1 MSNVLIICMGYP
13 PVAGGVETYSE
24 EVTRIYL
31 QRGFR
36 AFVITKTHGAPGWR
50 DVSYPEGNIRLYNTG
65 QVSQPVAFLKM
76 LFQAGTLL
84 LRNSFAIIHATTW
97 RPALAA
103 LLFSRRIPLVLTVHG
118 REVLNFPFFLKRPMI
133 EVLKRADVVVTVS
146 AATMQIARAALNG
159 VTARGRWVVAFN
171 GITHPNEARAHRRQ
185 VDELRTTV
193 RLLSLSRLVPR
204 KNVQGCITALAELRA
219 EGLSNFE
226 YWIGGRGPML
236 EDIRQ
241 AVADAGLEEQVRF
254 LGYVEDADVPELY
267 KWCDVFL
274 HPQTHVGQGNDFEG
288 FGLVIADA
296 MSFGCAVL
304 AGEAGGPKEFVKDG
318 VRGLVVDGLDS
329 VALKAAL
336 RELLTDPQLR
346 QGLGASAR
354 DFALRNLS
362 WDAHVDRILD
372 GIPIQAGTAKPRG
385 SEDVR

>member
-1 MSNVLIICMGYP
+1 MSNILIIAMGYP

-24 EVTRIYL
+24 EVARAYL
-31 QRGFR
+31 RKGLIPI
-36 AFVITKTHGAPGWR
+36 VITKTFGERGWR
-50 DVSYPEGNIRLYNTG
+50 EVTYSEGRIRLYNTG
-65 QVSQPVAFLKM
+65 RVSQPVAFARM
-76 LFQAGTLL
+76 LWQCANLL
-84 LRNSFAIIHATTW
+84 CRRSFEFIHATTW

-103 LLFSRRIPLVLTVHG
+103 LMFSRRTSLILTVHG
-118 REVLNFPFFLKRPMI
+118 REVLNYPFFLKRPMI
-133 EVLKRADVVVTVS
+133 EVLRRANVVVTVS
-146 AATMQIARAALNG
+146 SATMGIARAALHGANPNG
-159 VTARGRWVVAFN
+159 KWVVAFN
-171 GITHPNEARAHRRQ
+171 GITHPTEARAHERRL
-185 VDELRTTV
+185 DNGRTTV

-236 EDIRQ
+236 EDLRQ

-346 QGLGASAR
+346 QRLGASAR

-362 WDAHVDRILD
+362 WDEHVDRILD